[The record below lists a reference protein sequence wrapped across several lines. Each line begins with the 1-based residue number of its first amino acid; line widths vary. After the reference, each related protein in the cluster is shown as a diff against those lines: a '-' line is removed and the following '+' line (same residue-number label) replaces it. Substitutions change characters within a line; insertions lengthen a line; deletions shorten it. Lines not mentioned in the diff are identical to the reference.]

1 MKLYSSSDLTLDNCS
16 KELVNGLVIGDGVV
30 EDKEVSLE
38 PLRDVIPPAAGV
50 DHGGQVAHVHQGH
63 KVPGLVQAVE
73 TLALDHRP
81 ERNILL
87 SNGFL
92 FVLFADNF

>member
-30 EDKEVSLE
+30 EDKEMSLE
-38 PLRDVIPPAAGV
+38 PLRDVIPSAPRV

-63 KVPGLVQAVE
+63 KVPRLVQAVE
-73 TLALDHRP
+73 TLILNHRP
-81 ERNILL
+81 DSNILH
-87 SNGFL
+87 FII
-92 FVLFADNF
+92 

>member
-1 MKLYSSSDLTLDNCS
+1 M
-16 KELVNGLVIGDGVV
+16 
-30 EDKEVSLE
+30 
-38 PLRDVIPPAAGV
+38 

-92 FVLFADNF
+92 FVLFADNFYMVYLIYLGFTVMVIAY

>member
-1 MKLYSSSDLTLDNCS
+1 MDESSNLTLDNCG
-16 KELVNGLVIGDGVV
+16 KDLVDGLVIGDGVV

-38 PLRDVIPPAAGV
+38 SLRDVIPPTAGV

-63 KVPGLVQAVE
+63 EVPGLVQAVE
-73 TLALDHRP
+73 TLVLDHRP
-81 ERNILL
+81 DRNILL

-92 FVLFADNF
+92 FVLSADNF